1 LRCVLSERHWPREFP
16 SRLQTK
22 NCGKYSGIRPSLFCG
37 LLSYNEGF
45 VNFSYRKV
53 FRSAEFLMVSLS
65 SHRLLILVL
74 AGWIATSSALVSA
87 EEPATSPSA
96 LQTAAVT
103 STVSS
108 TGTAKS
114 EKKIRNVILLIGDG
128 MGPQQ
133 MGLLFA
139 YARHAPGSKVPKR
152 VAAMEQMAVDGEL
165 GMVRTEPYGA
175 LVVDSA
181 AAATQL
187 ATGAYAGSEMIGVDY
202 EGNSQPTVVEIAR
215 DLGKA
220 TGIVSDTRLTHATP
234 AGFAAHQRDRSM
246 ENEIAVDMIE
256 NKVDVLLSGGLRHF
270 VPQAVNDK
278 DSATYAALVQMMGGA
293 YEPYSR
299 RQDNRNLLLEARN
312 DCKIVFDHKALA
324 EVKKGKVLGLFGN
337 SEMLDAI
344 SENKALQREDRTE
357 PTLVE
362 MTEKS
367 LELLS
372 QDPEGFFLMVE
383 GGQIDWGGHNNDAGV
398 MLQELL
404 QLDDAVRVVLNWA
417 RERDDTLVLLTADH
431 ETGSFGFSYSGNELP
446 EPRQLSGKVFG
457 KEPFKPNFNYAS
469 HELLDN
475 LAAQQKSFYEIFTEF
490 DALPEKLKTAETLVT
505 MINEAVAPY
514 SITLDDATR
523 ILTRAPNR
531 NYKKG
536 HPYLGTQTVPQMPDQ
551 EDFFVYGENL
561 RFNRLGH
568 ILGAQQHVVWGTGT
582 HTNTPVAIV
591 SYGPGS
597 EQFSGLMHATD
608 VGKRMIAIVRGE

>member
-1 LRCVLSERHWPREFP
+1 MVP
-16 SRLQTK
+16 SR
-22 NCGKYSGIRPSLFCG
+22 SIRQSSL
-37 LLSYNEGF
+37 LLA
-45 VNFSYRKV
+45 VWLVAFSAWSIAKD
-53 FRSAEFLMVSLS
+53 S
-65 SHRLLILVL
+65 
-74 AGWIATSSALVSA
+74 ATSSTSVQTTATSTHLPSSSA
-87 EEPATSPSA
+87 EPSGKK
-96 LQTAAVT
+96 
-103 STVSS
+103 TV
-108 TGTAKS
+108 
-114 EKKIRNVILLIGDG
+114 RNVILMIGDG

-152 VAAMEQMAVDGEL
+152 IAAMEQMAIDGEL
-165 GMVRTEPYGA
+165 GMVRTEPHGA
-175 LVVDSA
+175 IVVDSA

-187 ATGAYAGSEMIGVDY
+187 ATGAWAGSEMIGVDY
-202 EGNSQPTVVEIAR
+202 EGNSAPTVVEIAR

-234 AGFAAHQRDRSM
+234 GSFAAHQRDRAM

-256 NKVDVLLSGGLRHF
+256 NKVDVMLSGGLRYF
-270 VPQAVNDK
+270 VPQAVNDR
-278 DSATYAALVQMMGGA
+278 DSATYQALVQMMGGM

-299 RQDNRNLLLEARN
+299 RLDNRNLLLEAR
-312 DCKIVFDHKALA
+312 DEYQIVFDYKSLA

-344 SENKALQREDRTE
+344 AENKALASGQRTE

-372 QDPEGFFLMVE
+372 QDPDGFFLMVE

-404 QLDDAVRVVLNWA
+404 QLDEAVRVVMKWA

-431 ETGSFGFSYSGNELP
+431 ETGSFGFSYSGRDLP

-457 KEPFKPNFNYAS
+457 KVPFIPNFNYAQ
-469 HELLDN
+469 HVLLDN
-475 LAAQQKSFYEIFTEF
+475 LAAQKKSFYEIFSEF
-490 DALPEKLKTAETLVT
+490 DALPEKLRTAETLVT
-505 MINEAVAPY
+505 MVNEAVAPY
-514 SITLDDATR
+514 SITLEDATK
-523 ILTRAPNR
+523 ILTRSPNR
-531 NYKKG
+531 NYHKG

-551 EDFFVYGENL
+551 QDFFVYGENL

-568 ILGAQQHVVWGTGT
+568 ILGGQQHVVWGTGT

-597 EQFSGLMHATD
+597 ERFSGLMHATD
-608 VGKRMIAIVRGE
+608 VGKKMIAIVRGE

>member
-1 LRCVLSERHWPREFP
+1 
-16 SRLQTK
+16 
-22 NCGKYSGIRPSLFCG
+22 
-37 LLSYNEGF
+37 
-45 VNFSYRKV
+45 
-53 FRSAEFLMVSLS
+53 MVSHKSLAILIISLCFVSCLATEPTSLIAEDAADSASLVVQSPAAS
-65 SHRLLILVL
+65 SPLV
-74 AGWIATSSALVSA
+74 ATAQ
-87 EEPATSPSA
+87 E
-96 LQTAAVT
+96 
-103 STVSS
+103 
-108 TGTAKS
+108 KS
-114 EKKIRNVILLIGDG
+114 GAKKIRNVILMIGDG

-152 VAAMEQMAVDGEL
+152 IAAMEQMAIDGEL
-165 GMVRTEPYGA
+165 GMVRTEPYGS

-187 ATGAYAGSEMIGVDY
+187 ATGKWSDSEMIGVDF
-202 EGNSQPTVVEIAR
+202 EGNSAATVVEIAR

-220 TGIVSDTRLTHATP
+220 TGLVSDTRLTHATP
-234 AGFAAHQRDRSM
+234 AAFAAHQRDRSM
-246 ENEIAVDMIE
+246 ENEIAVDMLE
-256 NKVDVLLSGGLRHF
+256 NKVDVLLSGGLRYF

-278 DSATYAALVQMMGGA
+278 DSATYDALVQMMGGA

-299 RQDNRNLLLEARN
+299 REDNRNLLLEAR
-312 DCKIVFDHKALA
+312 DDYKIVFDHKALA
-324 EVKKGKVLGLFGN
+324 EVKAGKVLGLFGN

-344 SENKALQREDRTE
+344 GENKALKQADRTE

-362 MTEKS
+362 MTEKA

-372 QDPEGFFLMVE
+372 QDPDGFFLMVE

-404 QLDDAVRVVLNWA
+404 QFDDAIRVVLNWA
-417 RERDDTLVLLTADH
+417 RERDDTLVLVTADH
-431 ETGSFGFSYSGNELP
+431 ETGSFGFSYSGKDLP

-457 KEPFKPNFNYAS
+457 DEPFIPNFNYAP

-475 LAAQQKSFYEIFTEF
+475 LAAQQKSFFELFTEF

-505 MINEAVAPY
+505 MVNESVAPY
-514 SITLDDATR
+514 SITLEDATK
-523 ILTRAPNR
+523 ILTRTTNR

-536 HPYLGTQTVPQMPDQ
+536 HAYLGTKTVPQMPDQ
-551 EDFFVYGENL
+551 QDFFVYGENL

-582 HTNTPVAIV
+582 HTNTPVAII
-591 SYGPGS
+591 SHGPGS
-597 EQFSGLMHATD
+597 EKFSGLMHATD
-608 VGKRMIAIVRGE
+608 VGQRMIELVKGE